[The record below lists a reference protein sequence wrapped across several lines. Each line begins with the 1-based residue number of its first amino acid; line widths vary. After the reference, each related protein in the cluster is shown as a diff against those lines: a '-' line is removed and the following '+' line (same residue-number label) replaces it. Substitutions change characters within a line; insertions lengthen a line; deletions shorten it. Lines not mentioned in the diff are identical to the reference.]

1 MQFQFSIF
9 SCLRQAES
17 WHNSVNGWCD
27 VEQSWTDGKRGSY
40 SIQIP
45 SNFLDFRL
53 PSTCTSCAMTMRKL
67 KALNSV
73 WPSQL
78 WVQCEKE
85 WNCRAVRSLA
95 CQYSYLLLVTHYF
108 RLWPVIKK
116 TASNSQGGWSTWF
129 AEFKRWTNCWTW
141 KQVKHGETTGLLKLI
156 PLGNVSHRV
165 TQIRPLELRCLQRA
179 CTLLVSDLKSFLRW
193 SLQNSFSHVDQTWRG
208 FSHTGCSRHQPAMS
222 VQLGAC
228 CCQPTTQF
236 QIWCCPVQVFSFSPD
251 PRLSKF
257 QVSNSFW
264 AQIDGVDLMIFWAKS
279 GEFWVHGSL
288 TWLCKTSRYYFEKNK
303 KHIGD
308 PPFTC
313 QIRWSA
319 TDDAKISADRG
330 DPQKYCIPWANGCK
344 RRSNYIL
351 RRKKNDVK
359 FQMSTNCCPERAAGL
374 RVSFIP
380 ESEVRENGA
389 TAKSDQI
396 RYGLRWVAWM
406 RLDEVLLHRC
416 NDLISYSY
424 KIQALRSFMGLST
437 VMCYLHALIQAW
449 GFTPAVCAFLVQRQ
463 SQSCCQRHAPCW
475 GWLNRRHM
483 CTLPLNSHVNMNASK
498 PFKPPWCRNF
508 DKWLL
513 MDTVSTCNFLT
524 TLQCPSVGAA

>member
-1 MQFQFSIF
+1 MIIDLLHIITSVYIGFVCVATKTYQNCSSSICWSIF

-27 VEQSWTDGKRGSY
+27 VETVLNRWQTRSY

-78 WVQCEKE
+78 WIQCEKE
-85 WNCRAVRSLA
+85 WKCRAVRSLA

-288 TWLCKTSRYYFEKNK
+288 TWLCKTSRYYFENK
-303 KHIGD
+303 KTH
-308 PPFTC
+308 
-313 QIRWSA
+313 
-319 TDDAKISADRG
+319 
-330 DPQKYCIPWANGCK
+330 
-344 RRSNYIL
+344 RRSTVYVPNQMICHWRCQNISRPGRSPEIL
-351 RRKKNDVK
+351 PSLGKWMQTEKRLHFEEKKKWCQSSNVHK
-359 FQMSTNCCPERAAGL
+359 LLPRAGL
-374 RVSFIP
+374 RVSFLP

-389 TAKSDQI
+389 TAKSGEI
-396 RYGLRWVAWM
+396 RFGLRWVAWM

-416 NDLISYSY
+416 NI
-424 KIQALRSFMGLST
+424 
-437 VMCYLHALIQAW
+437 
-449 GFTPAVCAFLVQRQ
+449 
-463 SQSCCQRHAPCW
+463 
-475 GWLNRRHM
+475 
-483 CTLPLNSHVNMNASK
+483 
-498 PFKPPWCRNF
+498 
-508 DKWLL
+508 
-513 MDTVSTCNFLT
+513 
-524 TLQCPSVGAA
+524 